1 VYSPYTR
8 AIAGN
13 APDAPDASKDVSAL
27 VDAAERDG
35 LARKVARPVPLICIK
50 G

>member
-13 APDAPDASKDVSAL
+13 APDASKDVSAL